1 MASEGAETQLTSAT
15 ARTFVD
21 ALRAVEDDGDPE
33 PMAALATDGTRWTSS
48 GAAHASTGAEGAR
61 QFWEAYRR
69 AYADITSHFT
79 TVTET
84 DSRAVLEW
92 VSTGHHHDGQPV
104 RYVGATMIDLDG
116 EQVREVRLYF
126 DTTAARAVATDGS
139 GDAEAA
145 ADMLDDSTAASGR
158 NSGLAP

>member
-1 MASEGAETQLTSAT
+1 MASEGAETQLASAT
-15 ARTFVD
+15 ARRFVD
-21 ALRAVEDDGDPE
+21 ALRSVEDDGDTD
-33 PMAALATDGTRWTSS
+33 PMAALATDDTRWTSS
-48 GAAHASTGAEGAR
+48 GAAHSQQGPDGA
-61 QFWEAYRR
+61 QTFWEAYRR

-116 EQVREVRLYF
+116 DTVGEVRLYF

-145 ADMLDDSTAASGR
+145 DMLDDSTAASGA
-158 NSGLAP
+158 NSGLAS

>member
-1 MASEGAETQLTSAT
+1 MATEGAETQLASAT

-33 PMAALATDGTRWTSS
+33 QMAALATDETRWTSS
-48 GAAHASTGAEGAR
+48 GAAHSSVGAEGAR
-61 QFWEAYRR
+61 EFWEAYRR

-92 VSTGHHHDGQPV
+92 VSAGHHHDGQPV

-116 EQVREVRLYF
+116 EKVREVRLYF
-126 DTTAARAVATDGS
+126 DTTAARAVATGGS
-139 GDAEAA
+139 GDAEA
-145 ADMLDDSTAASGR
+145 ADMLDDSTAASAR
-158 NSGLAP
+158 NSGLAQ

>member
-1 MASEGAETQLTSAT
+1 MASEGAETQLASAT
-15 ARTFVD
+15 ARRFVD
-21 ALRAVEDDGDPE
+21 ALRAVEQDGDTE
-33 PMAALATDGTRWTSS
+33 AMAELATDDTRWTSS
-48 GAAHASTGAEGAR
+48 GAARSSSGPDGAR
-61 QFWEAYRR
+61 SFWDAYRR

-104 RYVGATMIDLDG
+104 RYVGATMVDLDG

>member
-1 MASEGAETQLTSAT
+1 MAPVAETQLTSSV
-15 ARTFVD
+15 ARRFVD
-21 ALRAVEDDGDPE
+21 ALRAVEDQGDPE
-33 PMAALATDGTRWTSS
+33 AMAGLATADTRWTSS
-48 GAAHASTGAEGAR
+48 GAAHSSTGAEGAR
-61 QFWEAYRR
+61 EFWDAYRR
-69 AYADITSHFT
+69 AYGDITSHFT

-104 RYVGATMIDLDG
+104 RYVGITVLDLGDDA
-116 EQVREVRLYF
+116 VDEVRLYF
-126 DTTAARAVATDGS
+126 DTTAARAVATEGS

-145 ADMLDDSTAASGR
+145 GDMLDDTTAASGR

>member
-1 MASEGAETQLTSAT
+1 MASEGAETQLASAT
-15 ARTFVD
+15 ARRFVD
-21 ALRAVEDDGDPE
+21 ALRAIEQDGDTD
-33 PMAALATDGTRWTSS
+33 PMAALATGDTRWTSS
-48 GAAHASTGAEGAR
+48 GAAHSVTGRDGAR

-84 DSRAVLEW
+84 DTRAVLEW

-116 EQVREVRLYF
+116 DAVREVRLYF
-126 DTTAARAVATDGS
+126 DTTAARAVATGGS
-139 GDAEAA
+139 GDAEA
-145 ADMLDDSTAASGR
+145 ADMLDDSTSASGR

>member
-1 MASEGAETQLTSAT
+1 MASQGAETQLASAT
-15 ARTFVD
+15 ARRFVD
-21 ALRAVEDDGDPE
+21 ALRAVEQDGDAE
-33 PMAALATDGTRWTSS
+33 EMAGLATDGTRWTSS
-48 GAAHASTGAEGAR
+48 GAAHASTGPDGAR
-61 QFWEAYRR
+61 QFWDAYRR

-104 RYVGATMIDLDG
+104 RYVGATMIDLSGDA
-116 EQVREVRLYF
+116 VDEVRLYF
-126 DTTAARAVATDGS
+126 DTTAARAVATEGS
-139 GDAEAA
+139 GDAPAG
-145 ADMLDDSTAASGR
+145 DGMLDDSTAASGR